1 MKLVFLGPPGAGKGT
16 QAERICEDMGLVH
29 ISTGDMLRHEIEAG
43 SEVGLIAADLINRGE
58 LVPDE
63 VVIKLVR
70 ERLLCDDAKKGVVFD
85 GFPRTLE
92 QARLLTKEIG
102 TDLVLNIDVPLEKL
116 LHRIVTRRTCQG
128 CDIVY
133 STEELSSENCP
144 ECGRKLEIRAD
155 DNPEAFKERYQ
166 VYIERTLPI
175 IDYYTARGELIN
187 IDGDRPK
194 DVIAADIADRLRKLR
209 RGVAYDKS

>member
-16 QAERICEDMGLVH
+16 QAERICEVMGLAH
-29 ISTGDMLRHEIEAG
+29 ISTGDMLRQEIEKE
-43 SEVGLIAADLINRGE
+43 SEIGLLAANLINRGE

-92 QARLLTKEIG
+92 QAKLLTEEIG
-102 TDLVLNIDVPLEKL
+102 TDFVLNIDVPLEKL
-116 LHRIVTRRTCQG
+116 LHRIVTRRTCVD
-128 CDIVY
+128 CNIIY
-133 STEELSSENCP
+133 STEELKSENCP
-144 ECGRKLEIRAD
+144 RCGKKLSIRAD
-155 DNPEAFKERYQ
+155 DNPDAFKERYQ
-166 VYIERTLPI
+166 VYLERTLPI
-175 IDYYTARGELIN
+175 IDYYKARGELIN

-194 DVIAADIADRLRKLR
+194 DVIAADIADKLEKL
-209 RGVAYDKS
+209 GGLKYDKG